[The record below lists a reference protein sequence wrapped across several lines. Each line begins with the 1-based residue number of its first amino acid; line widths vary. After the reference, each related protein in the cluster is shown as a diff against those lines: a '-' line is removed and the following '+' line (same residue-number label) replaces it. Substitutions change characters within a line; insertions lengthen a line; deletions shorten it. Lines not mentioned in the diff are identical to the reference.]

1 MITRIELANFMSHV
15 HTVIEPA
22 AGLTVL
28 VGPNNCGKSAFV
40 AALQILSHNENSTY
54 VLRHG
59 TKECFVKVT
68 TDDGRTVEWR
78 RKKSASYVVDGQ
90 AFDRLRVNQ
99 VPEELVQ
106 ALRLPKV
113 DDGSGNDPFDVHFG
127 EQKSPIFLLDRPP
140 SAAARFFASSSDA
153 IRLVQMQKRHKEKLA
168 HRQRDKN
175 RLEAES
181 RQLTAELDALQPATD
196 VDERLR
202 GVEKLHA
209 TLTREIGELSQA
221 EHDLT
226 ALARQHDAV
235 IRQQTIAQSLAPLF
249 APPILVPAQPLA
261 EHVAALERAQSDA
274 ARQNASCA
282 ALAPLPVPPAFG
294 DERELATAV
303 ERIGSLTQAADR
315 ESSAQRALHSL
326 ASPPIPAE
334 TKDLAGLV
342 ERLAAAE
349 QAVTAE
355 GARHEAFDRFQK
367 PPVLDEEQHLSSIIV
382 RLTASE
388 RQAKHWG
395 TVASRSSIQPF
406 DPTTDD
412 LPLAECVA
420 QLELANKLAGQRSAE
435 FAAATADLHVAE
447 TELREFAATE
457 ACPTCGSPL
466 NADRLLAGA
475 AAVTGGHAHG

>member
-68 TDDGRTVEWR
+68 TDDGHTVEWR

-99 VPEELVQ
+99 VPEELTR
-106 ALRLPKV
+106 ALRLPLV

-168 HRQRDKN
+168 QRQRDKSS
-175 RLEAES
+175 LEAES
-181 RQLTAELDALQPATD
+181 RQLTAELDALQPAAE

-202 GVEKLHA
+202 GMEKLHA
-209 TLTREIGELSQA
+209 TLAREIMDHSQA

-226 ALARQHDAV
+226 ALAKQHDSV
-235 IRQQTIAQSLAPLF
+235 IRQEATAQSLAPLSS
-249 APPILVPAQPLA
+249 PPILVPEQPLA
-261 EHVAALERAQSDA
+261 DSIVALERAQREALRLEANS
-274 ARQNASCA
+274 A
-282 ALAPLPVPPAFG
+282 ALAPLPVPPALG
-294 DERELATAV
+294 DERELAAFV
-303 ERIGSLTQAADR
+303 ERIGSLTQDADR
-315 ESSAQRALHSL
+315 ESSTQRALHPL
-326 ASPPIPAE
+326 ASPPILAE
-334 TKDLAGLV
+334 TRELSGLAD
-342 ERLAAAE
+342 RLAAAE
-349 QAVTAE
+349 QAVTAG

-367 PPVLDEEQHLSSIIV
+367 PPVLDDEQHLSSIIV

-388 RQAKHWG
+388 RQAEHWG
-395 TVASRSSIQPF
+395 AVASRSSIQPF
-406 DPTTDD
+406 DHTTDD
-412 LPLAECVA
+412 LPLAQCVA
-420 QLELANKLAGQRSAE
+420 QLELANKLAEQRSVE
-435 FAAATADLHVAE
+435 FAAATADLHAAE

-475 AAVTGGHAHG
+475 AAITGGHVHG